1 MTGATRTGV
10 FAVLRST
17 PAPVRYLLGGVLVN
31 QLGAFVQTFLILY
44 LTFRGTSVGFAG
56 ICLAAYSVGAIFGA
70 MLGGELTHRF
80 GGRATMVLATGEVIC
95 GHTVNTPEV
104 AEDGHLRLREVW
116 ERYGPHA
123 ATGVSY
129 LDEVS

>member
-1 MTGATRTGV
+1 MIDYDGRKFRKAGAEAVAVYRQEDDV
-10 FAVLRST
+10 VWAEFAGGE
-17 PAPVRYLLGGVLVN
+17 VRRGALAGTQRADGVLH
-31 QLGAFVQTFLILY
+31 LGYTV
-44 LTFRGTSVGFAG
+44 
-56 ICLAAYSVGAIFGA
+56 
-70 MLGGELTHRF
+70 
-80 GGRATMVLATGEVIC
+80 VLATGEVIC

-104 AEDGHLRLREVW
+104 AEDGRLRLREVW